1 MIEDNQIYVG
11 VKPFMNYVTGVVMQF
26 TTKGASEVVV
36 KARGKFISRA
46 VDVSEVAA
54 KRFLQGSVEVK
65 NIDINSEEFTNNEGK
80 KIRVSTIEITLVK
93 IEWFSIFKGDK
104 MIKLFDRVNEKI
116 VSGDSAATFESI
128 DSALLLREESKDSF
142 VVEFLDNQD
151 FSNILY
157 TSDCA
162 LEAKRMYDFFKEEI
176 TSYLHSTPNASS
188 RCVLYEFQK
197 PHKKECTELQR
208 A

>member
-1 MIEDNQIYVG
+1 MTEDNQIYVG

-93 IEWFSIFKGDK
+93 IE
-104 MIKLFDRVNEKI
+104 
-116 VSGDSAATFESI
+116 
-128 DSALLLREESKDSF
+128 
-142 VVEFLDNQD
+142 
-151 FSNILY
+151 
-157 TSDCA
+157 
-162 LEAKRMYDFFKEEI
+162 
-176 TSYLHSTPNASS
+176 
-188 RCVLYEFQK
+188 
-197 PHKKECTELQR
+197 
-208 A
+208 